1 MATLEHFDV
10 LIVGAGISGIG
21 TACHLRRE
29 HPERS
34 FAILEGR
41 HAIGGTWDLFRYPGV
56 RSDSDMYTFG
66 YSFRPWTDDQ
76 DIASGDAI
84 LKYLHDTVAEYDVEK
99 EIRFGHRVQALE
111 WSSAERRWT
120 LQVRKDD
127 GSEVA
132 FTCNF
137 LVTCTGYYDYEQGH
151 MPEFEGIEDFGGQ
164 VVHPQ
169 HWPADLDYTGKKV
182 VVIGSGATAVTIV
195 PSMAKDAAHVT
206 MLQRSPTYIFSR
218 PGEDAIAKK
227 LRGVMPDSA
236 AHRLVRVKNVMMGRF
251 IYRLSQSKPDKVRA
265 YIRKQAMELLG
276 PDVDVDTHFNPK
288 YDPWDQRLCLV
299 PDGDLYESLK
309 SGDASIVTDTIE
321 RFTKDG
327 VQLSSGEVLEAD
339 IVVPATGLKLQFLGG
354 AEMVVDGER
363 TNPSDLVSYRGVMFG
378 EIPNWIAV
386 IGYTSASWTLKA
398 DLTSTYL
405 MRLLSHMDQ
414 HGYEMV
420 KPRLP
425 SSGVHTRPIMANLAS
440 AGYVKRGAA
449 ELPQQGTAAPW
460 VNGDDYARDYLQLRW
475 QRIDDGVLA
484 FTQKKDQ
491 RPMKLPRLKTLLRT
505 LQGPKSLDLR
515 GKTAV
520 VTGAASGIGEALA
533 YDLARRGCSLAL
545 VDVNASALDAVAAKA
560 RRHVKVATYVCDM
573 GDIDAV
579 EALGKDLLTAHPAID
594 VLINNAGVAIGGD
607 VVHLSRQDIEWLMN
621 INFYGVVTLTRS
633 LLPHLLQRPQAQI
646 ANVSSVFGIIAPPGQ
661 ATYCASKFAVRGFS
675 EALRRELEGTSV
687 GVSVI
692 HPGGIKTA
700 IAKSARVATGADPAT
715 FADAG
720 TEFEQKAMTTP
731 AKAAEIILRGIEQR
745 NPRILVGPD
754 AHLIAAIA
762 RLSPVKNAD
771 ILMRLVGW
779 THEPSRPKPSE
790 QDEAATSARPTHQ
803 VN

>member
-41 HAIGGTWDLFRYPGV
+41 DAIGGTWDLFRYPGI

-66 YSFRPWTDDQ
+66 YSFRPWEEDQ

-84 LKYLHDTVAEYDVEK
+84 LSYLQETVAEYDIERT
-99 EIRFGHRVQALE
+99 IRFGHRVQSLE
-111 WSSAERRWT
+111 WSTAHRRWT
-120 LQVRKDD
+120 LQVRQDD

-132 FTCNF
+132 FTCDF
-137 LVTCTGYYDYEQGH
+137 LVTCTGYYDYAQGH
-151 MPEFEGIEDFGGQ
+151 MPEFEGVEDFRGQ

-182 VVIGSGATAVTIV
+182 VVIGSGATAVTLV
-195 PSMAKDAAHVT
+195 PTMAQDAEHVT
-206 MLQRSPTYIFSR
+206 MLQRSPTYVVSR
-218 PGEDAIAKK
+218 PAADAIAKK
-227 LRGVMPDSA
+227 LRGVLPA
-236 AHRLVRVKNVMMGRF
+236 KTAHQLVRAKNVLMGRF
-251 IYRLSQSKPDKVRA
+251 IYRFSKRSPDRVRA
-265 YIRKQAMELLG
+265 FIRKQAMEMLG
-276 PDVDVDTHFNPK
+276 PDVDVDTHFNPS

-309 SGDASIVTDTIE
+309 AGSASIVTDTIE
-321 RFTKDG
+321 RFTETG
-327 VQLSSGEVLEAD
+327 VELSSGEVLEAD
-339 IVVPATGLKLQFLGG
+339 LVVPATGLKLQFLGG
-354 AEMVVDGER
+354 ATLTVDGEQL
-363 TNPSDLVSYRGVMFG
+363 NPEDLVSYRGVMFG
-378 EIPNWIAV
+378 EVPNWIAV

-398 DLTSTYL
+398 DLTATYL
-405 MRLLSHMDQ
+405 TRLLTFMDER
-414 HGYEMV
+414 GYDMV
-420 KPRLP
+420 KPQLP
-425 SSGVHTRPIMANLAS
+425 SSGVHKRPIMANLAS
-440 AGYVKRGAA
+440 AGYVKRAA
-449 ELPQQGTAAPW
+449 DALPQQGTAAPW

-484 FTQKKDQ
+484 FSEEKDH

-505 LQGPKSLDLR
+505 LQGPKPLDLR

-533 YDLARRGCSLAL
+533 YDLAKRGCELAL
-545 VDVNASALDAVAAKA
+545 VDVNGAALDAVAERA
-560 RRHVKVATYVCDM
+560 RRHGKVTTYVCDM

-579 EALGKDLLTAHPAID
+579 EALGKDLLTTHPAID

-633 LLPHLLQRPQAQI
+633 LLPHLLQRPQAQV

-675 EALRRELEGTSV
+675 EALRRELAGTSV

-700 IAKSARVATGADPAT
+700 IAKSARVATGADPVT

-720 TEFEQKAMTTP
+720 TEFEKKAITSP
-731 AKAAEIILRGIEQR
+731 AKAADIILRGIERR
-745 NPRILVGPD
+745 NPRILIGPD
-754 AHLIAAIA
+754 AHLISLIA

-779 THEPSRPKPSE
+779 EHEASRPKPS
-790 QDEAATSARPTHQ
+790 DEDAPGATPRPAHQ